1 MNREGLGKISSV
13 GGEFVLGGGEGK
25 KVTADCATE
34 FSPLLLSPLSQVV
47 HLTPRRRRKR
57 KEGGRRGEENSL
69 RGKEGGLG
77 LGGGIHRIGQLHFL
91 LIDQSYLTRESHSF
105 LPFLRPSRVGE
116 FRGGEKGGG
125 MGEDRKFLF
134 LLL

>member
-57 KEGGRRGEENSL
+57 KEREEGGRKFFAGKGRWVGTWRRNSPN
-69 RGKEGGLG
+69 RTVA
-77 LGGGIHRIGQLHFL
+77 FL
-91 LIDQSYLTRESHSF
+91 AN
-105 LPFLRPSRVGE
+105 
-116 FRGGEKGGG
+116 
-125 MGEDRKFLF
+125 
-134 LLL
+134 